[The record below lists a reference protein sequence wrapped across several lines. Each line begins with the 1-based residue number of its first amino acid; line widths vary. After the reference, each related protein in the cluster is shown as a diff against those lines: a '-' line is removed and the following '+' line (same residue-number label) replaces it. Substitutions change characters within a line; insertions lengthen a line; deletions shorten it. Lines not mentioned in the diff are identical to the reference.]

1 MAIRERE
8 PYTMVNQMT
17 PYAAIFDGKDI
28 SEYLRL
34 FERYMDNTN
43 MPKGKRAMMLEMCTV
58 PTLVEDFEFKKLDN
72 NYKEQTTQSENV
84 LNAIHQEVLD
94 KVALWHKKTWD
105 KMKAMPYEDLTR
117 MIRLTADNEI
127 AKAKNHRH
135 LEEIEDAPEVQKP
148 KPAKNP
154 PKVILQKDSKLA
166 GELSV
171 DDLADMMQ
179 KLQINLINAIKDL
192 IKGYIEMLNA

>member
-1 MAIRERE
+1 MAPAMTASQLQDLIMAIRERE

-58 PTLVEDFEFKKLDN
+58 PTLVED
-72 NYKEQTTQSENV
+72 SENV

>member
-1 MAIRERE
+1 MAPAMIASQLQDLIMAIRE
-8 PYTMVNQMT
+8 P
-17 PYAAIFDGKDI
+17 IFDGKDI
-28 SEYLRL
+28 SEYLHL
-34 FERYMDNTN
+34 FKRYMDNTN
-43 MPKGKRAMMLEMCTV
+43 MPKGKRAIMLEMCII
-58 PTLVEDFEFKKLDN
+58 PTLVED
-72 NYKEQTTQSENV
+72 SENV

-105 KMKAMPYEDLTR
+105 EIKAMPYEDLTR
-117 MIRLTADNEI
+117 IIRLTADNEI

-154 PKVILQKDSKLA
+154 PKVILKKDSKPA

-179 KLQINLINAIKDL
+179 KLQVNSVNAIKDS